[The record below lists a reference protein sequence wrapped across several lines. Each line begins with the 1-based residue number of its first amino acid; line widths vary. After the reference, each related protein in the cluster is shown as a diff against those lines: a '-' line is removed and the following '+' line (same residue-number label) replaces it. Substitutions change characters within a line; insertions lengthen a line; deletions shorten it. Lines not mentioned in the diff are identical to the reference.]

1 MSWGSLLVTVSERW
15 RQWAAQ
21 PLWSLGFR
29 PFFLAGAGFA
39 CIALAG
45 WGLWLHGWTRWEPV
59 AGMLAWHRHEM
70 LFGFAVAII
79 AGFLLTA
86 VANWTGRPGLSRTP
100 LILLWLV
107 WLLARLA
114 WWLPMPPALFVV
126 LQLAFVPL
134 LAAVVGH
141 ELWRAGKRENYP
153 MVLVLGLLAVF
164 QALVMWGLLGQHEI
178 WQRRGELGALWLVAT
193 LMTVIGGRVIP
204 FFIQRGLNLP
214 PTPAASPWPTRVLL
228 IGSLLAALSMA
239 VGGGDAPRPWLM
251 PLFAL
256 LAALHCWRLWRW
268 HQPGLWRLPLL
279 WSLYLAYLWL
289 ALATLGMA
297 LWHLGWPLP
306 QSLVTHALAVG
317 GLSGL
322 VLGMVARVSLGH
334 SGRPLQVS
342 RSMAGGFAL
351 LFLGALCR
359 VLLVPF
365 SSLGLG
371 LSALLGALAFAVF
384 VGGYA
389 RILLTA
395 RV

>member
-1 MSWGSLLVTVSERW
+1 MSLPEAWHRW
-15 RQWAAQ
+15 TGQ

-39 CIALAG
+39 CLALLG
-45 WGLWLHGWTRWEPV
+45 WGLWLHGALAGLQPV

-70 LFGFAVAII
+70 LFGFAVAIV

-100 LILLWLV
+100 LLLLWLL
-107 WLLARLA
+107 WLAGRLA
-114 WWLPMPPALFVV
+114 WWLPLPGALFVV
-126 LQLAFVPL
+126 VQLAFMPL
-134 LAAVVGH
+134 LAAVIGR
-141 ELWRAGKRENYP
+141 ELWCAGKRENYP
-153 MVLVLGLLAVF
+153 MVLVLGLLALF
-164 QALVMWGLLGQHEI
+164 QGLTLWGLLEHQDS

-204 FFIQRGLNLP
+204 FFIQRGLQLP
-214 PTPAASPWPTRVLL
+214 PQAPTSPWPTRVLL
-228 IGSLLAALSMA
+228 VGSLLAALSMA
-239 VGGGDAPRPWLM
+239 LGGGDAPRGWLA

-256 LAALHCWRLWRW
+256 LAGLQGWRLWRW
-268 HQPGLWRLPLL
+268 HRPGVWRVPLL
-279 WSLYLAYLWL
+279 WSLYLAYGWL

-297 LWHLGWPLP
+297 LWHLGWSIP

-317 GLSGL
+317 GLGGL

-334 SGRPLQVS
+334 SGRPLQAS
-342 RSMAGGFAL
+342 RAMAGGFAL
-351 LFLGALCR
+351 LFLAALCR

-371 LSALLGALAFAVF
+371 LSALLAGLAFAVF
-384 VGGYA
+384 VAGYG
-389 RILLTA
+389 RILLTP
-395 RV
+395 RL

>member
-1 MSWGSLLVTVSERW
+1 MSWPERW

-29 PFFLAGAGFA
+29 PFFLTGAAFA
-39 CIALAG
+39 CIALMG
-45 WGLWLHGWTRWEPV
+45 WGLWLHGGWSGRQPV
-59 AGMLAWHRHEM
+59 GGMLAWHRHEM
-70 LFGFAVAII
+70 LFGFSVAII

-114 WWLPMPPALFVV
+114 WWLPVPAPLFLVLQVAFMPAL
-126 LQLAFVPL
+126 AG
-134 LAAVVGH
+134 VVGH
-141 ELWRAGKRENYP
+141 ELWRAGKRDNYP
-153 MVLVLGLLAVF
+153 IVLILGLLTVF
-164 QALVMWGLLGQHEI
+164 QGLALWGLLGHQEL

-214 PTPAASPWPTRVLL
+214 PTPAGSPWPTRLL
-228 IGSLLAALSMA
+228 LVGSLLAALSMA
-239 VGGGDAPRPWLM
+239 LGGGDGPQLWLA
-251 PLFAL
+251 PLFVL
-256 LAALHCWRLWRW
+256 LAVLHLWRLWRW
-268 HQPGLWRLPLL
+268 HRPGVWRLPLL

-297 LWHLGWPLP
+297 LWHLGWPLQ

-317 GLSGL
+317 GLGGL
-322 VLGMVARVSLGH
+322 VLGMIARVSLGH
-334 SGRPLQVS
+334 SGRPLQVT
-342 RSMAGGFAL
+342 RAMAGAFAL
-351 LFLGALCR
+351 LFLAAVCR

-371 LSALLGALAFAVF
+371 LSAVLGALAFALF

-389 RILLTA
+389 RILLTP
-395 RV
+395 RL

>member
-1 MSWGSLLVTVSERW
+1 MSLPERW

-29 PFFLAGAGFA
+29 PFFLTGAAFA
-39 CIALAG
+39 CIALMG
-45 WGLWLHGWTRWEPV
+45 WGLWLHGLWNGRQPLG
-59 AGMLAWHRHEM
+59 GMLAWHRHEM

-100 LILLWLV
+100 LILLWLA

-114 WWLPMPPALFVV
+114 WWLPLPAPLFLVLQVAFMPAL
-126 LQLAFVPL
+126 AG
-134 LAAVVGH
+134 VVGY
-141 ELWRAGKRENYP
+141 ELWRAGKRDNYP
-153 MVLVLGLLAVF
+153 IVVILGLLALF
-164 QALVMWGLLGQHEI
+164 QGLALWGLLGHQEL

-214 PTPAASPWPTRVLL
+214 PTPAGSPWPTRLL
-228 IGSLLAALSMA
+228 LVGSLLAALSMA
-239 VGGGDAPRPWLM
+239 LGGGDGPQRWLA
-251 PLFAL
+251 PLFVL
-256 LAALHCWRLWRW
+256 LAALHLWRLWRW
-268 HQPGLWRLPLL
+268 HHPGLWRLPLL

-297 LWHLGWPLP
+297 LWHLGWPLQ

-317 GLSGL
+317 GLGGL
-322 VLGMVARVSLGH
+322 VLAMVARVSLGH

-342 RSMAGGFAL
+342 RAMAGGFAL
-351 LFLGALCR
+351 LFLAAVCR

-365 SSLGLG
+365 NSLGLG
-371 LSALLGALAFAVF
+371 LSALLAALAFALF
-384 VGGYA
+384 VAGYG
-389 RILLTA
+389 RILLSP
-395 RV
+395 RL